1 MLDRFNRKINYLRIS
16 ITDRCNLRCEYC
28 MPAEGIKLLDHKDI
42 LRFEEIVEFVK
53 IAVNKGID
61 KIRITGGEPL
71 VRKGVVSFV
80 HEVSQIKGIK
90 DLSMTSNGILLEE
103 FAQPLKEAG
112 LQRINISLD
121 TIDPARY
128 YELTRGGDINK
139 VMKGIAAAKSAGLM
153 PIKINCVINES
164 SDEPD
169 ATGVKDYCKK
179 QNIEVRFIHR
189 MNLTKGHFSIVEGG
203 TGGNC
208 AMCNKLRLSSD
219 GKLRPCLFN
228 DIAINIREHGFEKA
242 FDLAVSQKPECGTV
256 SIQNKFNE
264 IGG

>member
-1 MLDRFNRKINYLRIS
+1 MYDRFNRKINYLRIS
-16 ITDRCNLRCEYC
+16 ITDRCNLRCVYC
-28 MPAEGIKLLDHKDI
+28 MPAEGIKLLDHANI
-42 LRFEEIVEFVK
+42 LRFEEILEFAK

-71 VRKGVVSFV
+71 VRKGVVNFIK
-80 HEVSQIKGIK
+80 ELSQIKGIT
-90 DLSMTSNGILLEE
+90 DLSMTTNGILLEE

-121 TIDPARY
+121 TID
-128 YELTRGGDINK
+128 ENKFKEITRGGDINK
-139 VMKGIAAAKSAGLM
+139 VFRGIDAANKYGLL

-169 ATGVKDYCKK
+169 AIGVKEFCEK
-179 QNIEVRFIHR
+179 QDIEVRFIHR
-189 MNLTKGHFSIVEGG
+189 MNLAKGHFSIVEGG

-208 AMCNKLRLSSD
+208 ALCNKLRLSSD

-228 DIAINIREHGFEKA
+228 DVSINIREHGFDKA
-242 FDLAVSQKPECGTV
+242 IDMALTLKPECGTA
-256 SIQNKFNE
+256 SNKNKFNE

>member
-1 MLDRFNRKINYLRIS
+1 
-16 ITDRCNLRCEYC
+16 

-169 ATGVKDYCKK
+169 AKGVKEFCSK

-228 DIAINIREHGFEKA
+228 DIAINIREQGFEKA
-242 FDLAVSQKPECGTV
+242 FDIAVSQKPECGTA
-256 SIQNKFNE
+256 SSQNKFNE